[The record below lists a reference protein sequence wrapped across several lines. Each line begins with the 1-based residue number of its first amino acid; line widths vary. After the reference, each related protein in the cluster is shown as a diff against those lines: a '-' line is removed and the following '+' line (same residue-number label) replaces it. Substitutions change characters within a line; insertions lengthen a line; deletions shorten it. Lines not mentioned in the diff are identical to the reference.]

1 MEPSK
6 VAPNDHEDAK
16 RLVRVFNVW
25 EKPAIEAEGQ
35 CDFGRLVEIGLEDVL
50 VEDKERLEDLEIVL
64 VGNRLAD
71 FVVQLL
77 V

>member
-6 VAPNDHEDAK
+6 VAPNDHKDAK
-16 RLVRVFNVW
+16 RLVRVFDIG
-25 EKPAIEAEGQ
+25 EEPAIQAEGER
-35 CDFGRLVEIGLEDVL
+35 DFGRLVEVGLEDVL

-64 VGNRLAD
+64 VGNRLPD